1 MLKKCHRPARDLAVT
16 SFKQKAVGGE
26 IVAEYESQLRDA
38 IDKKFKEIKTEFGR
52 SCH

>member
-26 IVAEYESQLRDA
+26 IVAEYESQLRDG
-38 IDKKFKEIKTEFGR
+38 IDKKFKEIKTEFGQ